1 MIRAVGTGFGILILT
16 IFLLLSIFTYCLVK
30 FTEFDNLNSLLSKIF
45 VGKLVSEDKLNQ
57 TYNDLL
63 SKCKGNE
70 SIDYSVG
77 NITIV
82 LKCDDVRKSSS
93 ADVLTLIGKPV
104 LDNVYYKDYNC
115 SFIEC
120 LKKDGDD
127 KFLVLM
133 SLKANEFFKT
143 IQNVFW
149 VLSGVGL
156 ILILISVKGSDSKLK
171 ILGITLLSIGIPILI
186 LTLIKDYFISLPVGM
201 ENIGGVIFDILF
213 ISFLI
218 VTVIGL
224 ILTVVGCLLKSL
236 PSKKRKK
243 K

>member
-1 MIRAVGTGFGILILT
+1 
-16 IFLLLSIFTYCLVK
+16 
-30 FTEFDNLNSLLSKIF
+30 
-45 VGKLVSEDKLNQ
+45 
-57 TYNDLL
+57 
-63 SKCKGNE
+63 
-70 SIDYSVG
+70 
-77 NITIV
+77 V
-82 LKCDDVRKSSS
+82 LKCDDVRKSSPT
-93 ADVLTLIGKPV
+93 DVLTLIGKPV
-104 LDNVYYKDYNC
+104 LYDVYYKDYDC

-120 LKKDGDD
+120 LNKDGDD
-127 KFLVLM
+127 KFLVLL

-149 VLSGVGL
+149 ALSGVGL

-171 ILGITLLSIGIPILI
+171 ILGITLLSVGIPILI
-186 LTLIKDYFISLPVGM
+186 LTLVKDYFISLPAGM

-224 ILTVVGCLLKSL
+224 ILTVVGCLLKLL